1 MKCMMIAPVR
11 SADAEGGAVA
21 SEVSA
26 TTAGQVQDAKS
37 NTTDAKASADTTAEQ
52 GNNPGDD
59 ADGDEEGDE
68 EGGEKARRKRPGKYQ
83 RTVSR
88 LEAQVQT
95 LTAMLAAQMAGGA
108 SKPETTKAPAAVPDA
123 PPKIEDYQSY
133 DDFLVAKAKHEL
145 RQEMTKEERS
155 RAERATQ
162 EDTAA
167 KWRAQVQ
174 AGVREFDDFEE
185 VAFSA
190 PISEPVARIVAE
202 SEMGA
207 KLAYYLGANPDE
219 ARRISALPVTSAAR
233 ELGKLEVKLS
243 APPPP
248 KKTTAAP
255 PPPPTVNGGSSAA
268 PAVPDPNDT
277 VAWIKHR
284 NQQLAAKRGK
294 R

>member
-11 SADAEGGAVA
+11 SADAEGGAAA

-26 TTAGQVQDAKS
+26 TIAGQGQDGGAPS
-37 NTTDAKASADTTAEQ
+37 PSDAATAEQ
-52 GNNPGDD
+52 EQNPDDD
-59 ADGDEEGDE
+59 ADGDDEDEGDD
-68 EGGEKARRKRPGKYQ
+68 KPRRKRPGKYQ

-95 LTAMLAAQMAGGA
+95 LTTMLAAQMAGGA
-108 SKPETTKAPAAVPDA
+108 KPETAKSPTVVPGAAPKQEDFPTYDA
-123 PPKIEDYQSY
+123 
-133 DDFLVAKAKHEL
+133 FLIAQAKHEL
-145 RQEMTKEERS
+145 RQEMTQEERS

-162 EDTAA
+162 NEIASN
-167 KWRAQVQ
+167 WQRQVD
-174 AGVREFDDFEE
+174 AGRKEFGDFEE

-190 PISEPVARIVAE
+190 PISESVARIVAE

-207 KLAYYLGANPDE
+207 KLAYYLGTNPAE
-219 ARRISALPVTSAAR
+219 ARRISALPATSAAR

-277 VAWIKHR
+277 AAWIKHR